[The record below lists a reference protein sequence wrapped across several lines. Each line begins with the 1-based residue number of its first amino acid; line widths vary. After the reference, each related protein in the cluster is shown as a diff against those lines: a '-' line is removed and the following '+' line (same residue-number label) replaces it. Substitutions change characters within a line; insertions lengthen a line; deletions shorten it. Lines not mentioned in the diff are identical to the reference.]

1 MSNSTHLVSELNDP
15 SEPLALAN
23 GAQAQTHT
31 ERDTDAVS
39 GKVRGRL
46 KRAKQKAADAQ
57 VIVIEKGRKSAKV
70 ANDYAH
76 DRPWTTAGMALGIGV
91 LIGLLIGRK

>member
-15 SEPLALAN
+15 SEHLTLAN
-23 GAQAQTHT
+23 GAET

-91 LIGLLIGRK
+91 LVGLLIGRK

>member
-15 SEPLALAN
+15 SEHPALAN
-23 GAQAQTHT
+23 GPET

-39 GKVRGRL
+39 GKVRARL
-46 KRAKQKAADAQ
+46 KRAKQRAADAQ
-57 VIVIEKGRKSAKV
+57 VIVIEKGRKSARA

-76 DRPWTTAGMALGIGV
+76 DRPWTTAGVALGIGV
-91 LIGLLIGRK
+91 LVGLLIGRK

>member
-1 MSNSTHLVSELNDP
+1 MSNFGTAVSDINGS
-15 SEPLALAN
+15 SEDVV
-23 GAQAQTHT
+23 
-31 ERDTDAVS
+31 DTSSVDAEPAS
-39 GKVRGRL
+39 GKVRARL

-57 VIVIEKGRKSAKV
+57 VIVVEKGRKSARA

-76 DRPWTTAGMALGIGV
+76 DRPWTTAGVALGIGV